1 MKKINIAYIVPSL
14 DIGGSEK
21 KVLDLASGLNRNL
34 FKPIIITI
42 TKTGKLLGKA
52 SEFNI
57 PVYCVNKKSKFD
69 VFVVK
74 RISKILKEN
83 SIDIVHVFTS
93 TGKLWGR
100 LAAIKAKTKVII
112 STEESLFRNT
122 FIDRIIETRLSQ
134 KTNLIITNSN
144 ATKLSAINATNIDS
158 NKYKVIYN
166 GIDLKPFINAKKVG
180 SIPKA
185 KDEKIIVCVARLE
198 HRKRQ
203 KFLIDAFN
211 LVKHKVNAKL
221 VLVGDGPLYNELKNY
236 IKELDLESRVLL
248 LGSRNDVPS
257 ILKEADL
264 FILPSMEEGFGNVII
279 EAMAAKV
286 CVIASKVGGIPE
298 IITHNE
304 NGLLFDV
311 DNINLLSKLIIDV
324 ITNDNLR
331 NKIAEKA
338 LETVNKFSK
347 ENMVNEHEKTYQE
360 LLEVGKQI

>member
-134 KTNLIITNSN
+134 KTNLIIPNSN

-211 LVKHKVNAKL
+211 LVKHKVNAML